1 MNMFQVKINNLAEIQ
16 SELIKVFPEKK
27 FEKMNV
33 FYLPNNLPLFFSI
46 KVLQDYIV
54 HLQLQNCVS
63 GFAFIILPPST
74 NLPIHQDIGSFK
86 WSLNIPLQV
95 MPGCLLKLYTNFNG
109 IVELVKLPHGNI
121 FHKHEPENCNLIE
134 VHDTSTPYF
143 LNTSIPHS
151 VENFSEVDQIQ
162 LLIRVDLSAEHI
174 INEHIKHIT
183 SLDGHTESL
192 YSI

>member
-1 MNMFQVKINNLAEIQ
+1 MFQVKINNLAEIQ
-16 SELIKVFPEKK
+16 SELIKVFPNKYFGK
-27 FEKMNV
+27 RSL

-54 HLQLQNCVS
+54 HLQLQNCVRA
-63 GFAFIILPPST
+63 FAFLILPPSRD
-74 NLPIHQDIGSFK
+74 LPIHQDIGSFK

-109 IVELVKLPHGNI
+109 IVEMVKLPDGNI
-121 FHKHEPENCNLIE
+121 FHKNEPENCNLIE
-134 VHDTSTPYF
+134 VHDTITPYF

-162 LLIRVDLSAEHI
+162 LLIRFDLSAEHI

-183 SLDGHTESL
+183 SLDEHTESL
-192 YSI
+192 